1 MRWGQSEAGHS
12 GDAEWQPW
20 VSETL
25 KEHPPT
31 PIDLQGLWGATP
43 NLLVCLVSPGARE
56 NDMDHRDPRDAPGPT
71 LGWEPVC
78 RDCDILA
85 PRCPT
90 REEASAWA
98 AQHRQA
104 SGHTLELTYVC
115 DDTGDGR
122 AATESAGHAAP
133 SRARSADDQSVWI
146 TYTVTEPGSPSRA
159 FPVRLHQ
166 TTLRLLADPD
176 LPLPPWTRVAYRP
189 CPGCLLPAAPE
200 ARCPAAVALAP
211 IVAAF
216 HDTWSCEAVEV
227 TVATPERQVTKRT
240 GVHEALSG
248 LVGLTLMTSGCP
260 RLAPLRPLALGH
272 LPFSDLEEMFARI
285 ASLYAFA
292 QLRRHQRGLAADW
305 TFAGLAALTA
315 DVAAVLQGLLDRLE
329 EVSHKDA
336 VRNALLHLHCYV
348 QYGSPAALPDRL
360 AHLDPL
366 FSAYWTTRDV

>member
-1 MRWGQSEAGHS
+1 
-12 GDAEWQPW
+12 
-20 VSETL
+20 
-25 KEHPPT
+25 
-31 PIDLQGLWGATP
+31 
-43 NLLVCLVSPGARE
+43 
-56 NDMDHRDPRDAPGPT
+56 MDNRNPFGAPGPT

-122 AATESAGHAAP
+122 AATERAGRAAP
-133 SRARSADDQSVWI
+133 SRARSADDRSVWI
-146 TYTVTEPGSPSRA
+146 TYTVTEAGYPSRA

-176 LPLPPWTRVAYRP
+176 LPLPPWTRLVYRP
-189 CPGCLLPAAPE
+189 CRGCPLPAAPE
-200 ARCPAAVALAP
+200 AHCPAAVGLAP

-227 TVATPERQVTKRT
+227 TVATPARLVTKRT

-248 LVGLTLMTSGCP
+248 LVGLTLVTCGCP

-272 LPFSDLEEMFARI
+272 LPFSDLEEMFAWI
-285 ASLYAFA
+285 AALYAFA
-292 QLRRHQRGLAADW
+292 QIRRHQRGLVADW
-305 TFAGLAALTA
+305 AFAGLPALTA

-329 EVSHKDA
+329 EVSNKDA
-336 VRNALLHLHCYV
+336 VRNALLQLNCYV
-348 QYGSPAALPDRL
+348 QYISPSALPDRL

-366 FSAYWTTRDV
+366 FSAYWMPREG

>member
-1 MRWGQSEAGHS
+1 
-12 GDAEWQPW
+12 
-20 VSETL
+20 
-25 KEHPPT
+25 
-31 PIDLQGLWGATP
+31 
-43 NLLVCLVSPGARE
+43 
-56 NDMDHRDPRDAPGPT
+56 MDHRDPRDAPGLT

-90 REEASAWA
+90 HEEASAWA

-115 DDTGDGR
+115 DDTGDGQ
-122 AATESAGHAAP
+122 AATERAGHAAP
-133 SRARSADDQSVWI
+133 SRARAADDRSAWI
-146 TYTVTEPGSPSRA
+146 TYTVTAAGSPSHA

-176 LPLPPWTRVAYRP
+176 LSLPPWTRLAYCL
-189 CPGCLLPAAPE
+189 CPGCPLPAAPE
-200 ARCPAAVALAP
+200 ARCPAAVGLAP

-216 HDTWSCEAVEV
+216 HNTWSIEPVEV
-227 TVATPERQVTKRT
+227 TVATPERLVTKRT
-240 GVHEALSG
+240 GIHEALSG
-248 LVGLTLMTSGCP
+248 LVGLSLVTSGCP

-285 ASLYAFA
+285 ATLYAFA
-292 QLRRHQRGLAADW
+292 QVRRHQRGLAADW

-348 QYGSPAALPDRL
+348 QYSSPSALPDRL

-366 FSAYWTTRDV
+366 FSAYWTSREG

>member
-1 MRWGQSEAGHS
+1 MSCHTGSVKSCVTGSTRAMESRELH
-12 GDAEWQPW
+12 DP
-20 VSETL
+20 
-25 KEHPPT
+25 
-31 PIDLQGLWGATP
+31 WGATP
-43 NLLVCLVSPGARE
+43 NPSVRLAPLGARE
-56 NDMDHRDPRDAPGPT
+56 NEMNHRDPRDVPGLT

-78 RDCDILA
+78 RDCDLLA

-115 DDTGDGR
+115 DDTGDGQ
-122 AATESAGHAAP
+122 AATERAGHAAP
-133 SRARSADDQSVWI
+133 SWARAADDRSVWI
-146 TYTVTEPGSPSRA
+146 TYTVTAAGYPSRT
-159 FPVRLHQ
+159 FPVRLHR

-176 LPLPPWTRVAYRP
+176 LSLPPWTRVAYRP
-189 CPGCLLPAAPE
+189 CPGCRLPAAPE

-216 HDTWSCEAVEV
+216 HNTWSSEAVEV
-227 TVATPERQVTKRT
+227 TVATPERLVTKRIR
-240 GVHEALSG
+240 VHEALSG
-248 LVGLTLMTSGCP
+248 LVGLTLVTSGCP

-285 ASLYAFA
+285 ATLYAFA
-292 QLRRHQRGLAADW
+292 QVRRHQRGLAADW

-348 QYGSPAALPDRL
+348 QYSSPSALPDRL

-366 FSAYWTTRDV
+366 FSAYW